1 VGQTNH
7 RPTTFEKCPP
17 ALGRRGWTLAEERKV
32 GSVTYREVAEDY
44 FHSRRLRRHAGM
56 WSLWALGVGAVISG
70 EYYGWNFGL
79 GTGGWYGLLI
89 AGVLMAIMYYG
100 LVYSIAE
107 MSPALPHTGG
117 AYSFARSAMG
127 PWGGFL
133 TGLAENMEYVIT
145 PAVVV
150 GAMGLLWQQI
160 IVGLFNAGGHFD
172 AAGNVVGAPW
182 WNSLPF
188 WWAVFYIIFV
198 GINIV
203 GIEATMRFT
212 VFITVSSIAVLLFF
226 FLAAIFS
233 GKLHFAL
240 WNNQAANTGKLV
252 PGGGGPWLPFGI
264 SGIFKSLPFAIW
276 FFLAIEEVP
285 LAAEE
290 SMDPRRDVPRGAILA
305 QHTLVAAAILTLL
318 LNPALPGGSF
328 LFGKSGFPLL
338 DGFKAIFGSTGK
350 TAYVLGILFMIGLIA
365 SFFTIIF
372 AYGRNTYSLSRAGY
386 FPPWLSKTHGT
397 RRTPHVALIAGAV
410 VGYAVAL
417 VVYILQQKALGAGIV
432 AALLNMAVFAAVISY
447 MLQMLSFVMLRRKL
461 PDIDRPYRS
470 RWGVPGAVIAGGLA
484 AIAFIACFLNSGY
497 RKGVY
502 GVAIYYILGVLYFA
516 IAGRKRLVLSPEE
529 EFALTQG
536 TRGVPGKEGYETS
549 KEEQESILGGQS
561 SATAP
566 PSVPSGP
573 VSD

>member
-1 VGQTNH
+1 MGQ
-7 RPTTFEKCPP
+7 EQ
-17 ALGRRGWTLAEERKV
+17 RKV
-32 GSVTYREVAEDY
+32 GSVTYQEVGEDY
-44 FHSRRLRRHAGM
+44 FEKRGLRRHAGV

-79 GTGGWYGLLI
+79 GTGGFWGLAI

-133 TGLAENMEYVIT
+133 TGLAENAEYVIT

-150 GAMGLLWQQI
+150 GAMALLMQE
-160 IVGLFNAGGHFD
+160 IVSGLFNVTGDPF
-172 AAGNVVGAPW
+172 

-188 WWAVFYIIFV
+188 WALIFYAIFV
-198 GINIV
+198 WINVV

-212 VFITVSSIAVLLFF
+212 VTITVLSIGVLAFF

-233 GKLHFAL
+233 GKLDFNL
-240 WNNQAANTGKLV
+240 WTNVAKDGSV
-252 PGGGGPWLPFGI
+252 IPGGGGPALPFGI

-290 SMDPRRDVPRGAILA
+290 SMDPRRDVPKGSIRA
-305 QHTLVAAAILTLL
+305 QHTLVIAAILTLIF
-318 LNPALPGGSF
+318 NTALPGGAF
-328 LFGKSGFPLL
+328 VYGQSGFPLL
-338 DGFKAIFGSTGK
+338 DGLYAIFGKDSATEL
-350 TAYVLGILFMIGLIA
+350 LGLLFMIGLIA

-372 AYGRNTYSLSRAGY
+372 AYGRNTFSLSRAGY
-386 FPPWLSKTHGT
+386 FPKFLSQTHGV
-397 RRTPHVALIAGAV
+397 RKTPHVALIAGAV
-410 VGYAVAL
+410 VGYAVFFL
-417 VVYILQQKALGAGIV
+417 VWALQQQELGAQIV

-447 MLQMLSFVMLRRKL
+447 ILQMTSFVLLRAKL
-461 PDIDRPYRS
+461 PNIARPYRS
-470 RWGVPGAVIAGGLA
+470 KWGVPGAVIAGSLA
-484 AIAFIACFLNSGY
+484 AISLVAIFLNDAY
-497 RKGVY
+497 RPGVY
-502 GVAIYYILGVLYFA
+502 GVAIYYVLGVLYFA
-516 IAGRKRLVLSPEE
+516 IAGRNRLVLSPEE

-536 TRGVPGKEGYETS
+536 EKGVPQESYETGVAA
-549 KEEQESILGGQS
+549 QEAILRGERTPS
-561 SATAP
+561 PTSAASPTSATPSDSTDPPP
-566 PSVPSGP
+566 PSGTPTG
-573 VSD
+573 